1 MKHFSFLLGLF
12 VAFTSLF
19 VSCSEDEKDSTVCTV
34 TVKSV
39 GHGTVSIIRYI
50 GTSADV
56 LIGSLVEVAATP
68 DDGYAFTGWYTDE
81 SETPVSTDP
90 FFEFVAM
97 EDITLTARFAE
108 LSNITISGT
117 EGGRVSIED
126 RAGTSIAVLPGTE
139 VTVVATPY
147 DGFAFTGWYADESET
162 PVSTDSM
169 FVFVATEDIALTA
182 RFTEYLHVTIS
193 HYGSGEVSFK
203 EISKFNHIW
212 DTEIAVLPGT
222 EVTVIATPDEGAE
235 FTGWFVSDTVVCT
248 ETEYTFIVN
257 EYVDLIAK
265 FTEYHEYV
273 DLGLPSGLKWA
284 TCNVGAEEPW
294 EYGGYYAW
302 GETEEK
308 SDYDWDTYK
317 WCNGS
322 YDSMTKYC
330 THSDYGRVD
339 NKTVLDPDDDV
350 AYVKWGGSWR
360 MPTLEEQKELLDE
373 CSWEWTE
380 LNGVNGCKVT
390 GPNGNSIFLPAAG
403 IRNGPG
409 LYGRGARGYLWSS
422 SLVDFYS
429 LNAYGLNFNSGS
441 HDWSGSCRYDAHS
454 VRPVCE

>member
-1 MKHFSFLLGLF
+1 MKRLSFLLGLL
-12 VAFTSLF
+12 VAFISLF

-39 GHGTVSIIRYI
+39 GHGTVSITRYI

-97 EDITLTARFAE
+97 EDITLTARF
-108 LSNITISGT
+108 
-117 EGGRVSIED
+117 
-126 RAGTSIAVLPGTE
+126 
-139 VTVVATPY
+139 
-147 DGFAFTGWYADESET
+147 
-162 PVSTDSM
+162 
-169 FVFVATEDIALTA
+169 
-182 RFTEYLHVTIS
+182 TEYMHVTIS
-193 HYGSGEVSFK
+193 ASNSGDVAFK
-203 EISKFNHIW
+203 DLSKFNHIW

-235 FTGWFVSDTVVCT
+235 FAGWFVSDTVVCT

-257 EYVDLIAK
+257 EYVDLIAR
-265 FTEYHEYV
+265 FIMVINGHECV
-273 DLGLPSGLKWA
+273 DLGLRSGLKWA
-284 TCNVGAEEPW
+284 TCNVGAKKPE

-308 SDYDWDTYK
+308 SNYDWDTYK

-322 YDSMTKYC
+322 SDSMTKYC
-330 THSDYGRVD
+330 TDSDDGRVD

-350 AYVKWGGSWR
+350 AHVKWGGSWR
-360 MPTLEEQKELLDE
+360 MPTLEEQKELLNE
-373 CSWEWTE
+373 CTWEWTE
-380 LNGVNGCKVT
+380 LNGVNGYRVT
-390 GPNGNSIFLPAAG
+390 GPNCNSIFLPAAG
-403 IRNGPG
+403 YRNGTE
-409 LYGRGARGYLWSS
+409 LNGRGKHGRY
-422 SLVDFYS
+422 
-429 LNAYGLNFNSGS
+429 
-441 HDWSGSCRYDAHS
+441 WSGLLGYNYSSGAFRLSFDDDDYDWDGCSRGIGQS